1 MHLSAAL
8 DNDAR
13 PTGADDGAVERLLL
27 AFEEL
32 ASNALR
38 HGRLPVRV
46 AVTTTGTWWLLE
58 VSDAAVGLPPAPA
71 VGRDAALGG
80 RGLHLV
86 ARICATHGWD
96 ADGQRKVAW
105 CQIIFTRAEAPPE
118 ASPSVSEP
126 RS

>member
-8 DNDAR
+8 DNGAR
-13 PTGADDGAVERLLL
+13 PTGADDGAVDRLLL

-38 HGRLPVRV
+38 HGRPPVRV
-46 AVTTTGTWWLLE
+46 AVTTTGGWWLLK
-58 VSDAAVGLPPAPA
+58 VSDTAVDLPPIPA

-80 RGLHLV
+80 LGLYLV

-96 ADGQRKVAW
+96 ADGLRAVAW
-105 CQIIFTRAEAPPE
+105 CRIDYTR
-118 ASPSVSEP
+118 
-126 RS
+126 